1 MWGKKKMQSSPQ
13 SVNATLVAG
22 KPNLTGK
29 EAQRTFLAS
38 HTEPGPI

>member
-1 MWGKKKMQSSPQ
+1 MWGKKKIQSSPQ

-29 EAQRTFLAS
+29 EAQRTYFCP
-38 HTEPGPI
+38 TY